1 VGPGSG
7 HRGLSVY
14 RHLSYAQIAQELEEL
29 ATQYPDY
36 VKVDSA

>member
-1 VGPGSG
+1 
-7 HRGLSVY
+7 VY

-36 VKVDSA
+36 VKVDSAWVKDHPY